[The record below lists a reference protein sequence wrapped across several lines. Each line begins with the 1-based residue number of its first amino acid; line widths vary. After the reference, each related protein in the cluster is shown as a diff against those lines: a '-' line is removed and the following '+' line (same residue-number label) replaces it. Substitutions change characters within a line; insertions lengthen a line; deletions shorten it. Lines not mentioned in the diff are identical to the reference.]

1 MVSPRAAIV
10 MRVMLVTLIGT
21 VAAATPAPLGA
32 ANSVSKRDAELL
44 KQKVAT
50 ITTLGASPVTR
61 ARRTTVTENE
71 LNAYLA
77 YDADQDLPPGV
88 VEPSITILGT
98 GRVSGRAV
106 VDLDS
111 VRKSRSAT
119 GMLDPM
125 SYLSGRLPI
134 TATGTLTTSN
144 GVGQFQLESAAVSG
158 VPVPKMILQE
168 IVTHYSRTPLNP
180 AGIGLDDPFALPAR
194 IREIQVERG
203 QAIIVQ

>member
-1 MVSPRAAIV
+1 MRAQAAV
-10 MRVMLVTLIGT
+10 VTLVMLTGAFAVT
-21 VAAATPAPLGA
+21 ALGA
-32 ANSVSKRDAELL
+32 ENPVSKRDAELL

-50 ITTLGASPVTR
+50 ITTLGASPVIK

-77 YDADQDLPPGV
+77 YDAHQDLPPGV

-111 VRKSRSAT
+111 VRRSRGPT
-119 GMLDPM
+119 GVLDPM
-125 SYLSGRLPI
+125 NYLTGRLPI

-168 IVTHYSRTPLNP
+168 IVTFYSRTALNP

>member
-1 MVSPRAAIV
+1 VRVQTLVVSLIV
-10 MRVMLVTLIGT
+10 A
-21 VAAATPAPLGA
+21 VAAATLGGDTR
-32 ANSVSKRDAELL
+32 VSKGDAELL
-44 KQKVAT
+44 KQKIAT
-50 ITTLGASPVTR
+50 IAALGARPVIK
-61 ARRTTVTENE
+61 ARRTAVTENE

-77 YDADQDLPPGV
+77 YDASQDLPSGV
-88 VEPSITILGT
+88 VEPSVTILGT

-119 GMLDPM
+119 SLLDPM
-125 SYLSGRLPI
+125 SYLTGRLPI
-134 TATGTLTTSN
+134 TATGTLRTSN
-144 GVGQFQLESAAVSG
+144 GVGQFDLESAAVGG

-168 IVTHYSRTPLNP
+168 IVTYYSRTPEKP

>member
-1 MVSPRAAIV
+1 
-10 MRVMLVTLIGT
+10 MRVQTLAVSLIVA
-21 VAAATPAPLGA
+21 VAAATLAGDTRG
-32 ANSVSKRDAELL
+32 SKGDAELL
-44 KQKVAT
+44 KQKIAT
-50 ITTLGASPVTR
+50 ITALGARPVIK
-61 ARRTTVTENE
+61 ARRTAVTENE

-77 YDADQDLPPGV
+77 YDASQDLPSGV
-88 VEPSITILGT
+88 VEPSVTILGT

-119 GMLDPM
+119 SVLDPM
-125 SYLSGRLPI
+125 SYLTGRLPI
-134 TATGTLTTSN
+134 TATGTLRTSN
-144 GVGQFQLESAAVSG
+144 GVGQFDLESAAVGG

-168 IVTHYSRTPLNP
+168 IVTYYSRTPEKP

>member
-1 MVSPRAAIV
+1 VRAQAAV
-10 MRVMLVTLIGT
+10 VTLVMLTGAFAVT
-21 VAAATPAPLGA
+21 ALGA
-32 ANSVSKRDAELL
+32 ENPVSKRDAELL

-50 ITTLGASPVTR
+50 ITTLGASPVIK

-77 YDADQDLPPGV
+77 YDAHQDLPPGV

-111 VRKSRSAT
+111 VRRSRGPT
-119 GMLDPM
+119 GVLDPM
-125 SYLSGRLPI
+125 NYLTGRLPI

-168 IVTHYSRTPLNP
+168 IVTFYSRTALNP

>member
-1 MVSPRAAIV
+1 VRAQAVI
-10 MRVMLVTLIGT
+10 VTLVLLIGA
-21 VAAATPAPLGA
+21 VAAAGLTADNP
-32 ANSVSKRDAELL
+32 VSKRDAEQL

-50 ITTLGASPVTR
+50 ITTLGASPVIK

-77 YDADQDLPPGV
+77 YDAHQDLPPGV

-119 GMLDPM
+119 SMLDPM

-168 IVTHYSRTPLNP
+168 IVTYYSRTPLNP
-180 AGIGLDDPFALPAR
+180 GGIGLDDPFALPAR

>member
-1 MVSPRAAIV
+1 VRAQFAIV
-10 MRVMLVTLIGT
+10 TLAMLIGA
-21 VAAATPAPLGA
+21 VAAAHLADNP
-32 ANSVSKRDAELL
+32 VSKRDAEQL

-50 ITTLGASPVTR
+50 ITTLGASSVVK

-77 YDADQDLPPGV
+77 YDAHQDLPPGV

-119 GMLDPM
+119 SMLDPM

-168 IVTHYSRTPLNP
+168 IVTYYSRTPLNP
-180 AGIGLDDPFALPAR
+180 GGIGLDDPFALPAR

>member
-1 MVSPRAAIV
+1 VRAQAVIV
-10 MRVMLVTLIGT
+10 TLVMLIGA
-21 VAAATPAPLGA
+21 VAAATLSARGA
-32 ANSVSKRDAELL
+32 NPVSKRDAEVL

-50 ITTLGASPVTR
+50 ITTLGASPVIK

-77 YDADQDLPPGV
+77 YDAHQDLPPGV

-119 GMLDPM
+119 SMLDPM

-168 IVTHYSRTPLNP
+168 IVTYYSRTPLNP
-180 AGIGLDDPFALPAR
+180 AGIGLDDSFALPAR